1 MGLFKHFRNLY
12 LSELAQL
19 PGGMSFQETTRVRD
33 FFDETE
39 LSIGVVEG
47 GVLYFVRTGH
57 IGRPAFATDGTGA
70 KVWEVSYLP
79 FGQVQVST
87 GTPIALRFPG
97 QWFQAESGL
106 YQNWMRDYDPTTG
119 RYLQADPLGLVD
131 GPSVYGYALQ
141 NPGRYVDPRGEATYV
156 VCRPLEGVLGE
167 MSSARHCRI
176 IVVRKKCTCSGDTQ
190 FFLGGGDRVFNG
202 LSSSSKGVF
211 VTDRLA
217 YEMNRPGFTGE

>member
-1 MGLFKHFRNLY
+1 MREYIWLNG
-12 LSELAQL
+12 EA
-19 PGGMSFQETTRVRD
+19 V
-33 FFDETE
+33 
-39 LSIGVVEG
+39 GVVEG
-47 GVLYFVRTGH
+47 GVLYFVRTDH

-131 GPSVYGYALQ
+131 GGRAARVSGLIAPEIGPGGRALLPVGFASVSQRA
-141 NPGRYVDPRGEATYV
+141 NPLD
-156 VCRPLEGVLGE
+156 
-167 MSSARHCRI
+167 
-176 IVVRKKCTCSGDTQ
+176 
-190 FFLGGGDRVFNG
+190 
-202 LSSSSKGVF
+202 
-211 VTDRLA
+211 
-217 YEMNRPGFTGE
+217 FTR